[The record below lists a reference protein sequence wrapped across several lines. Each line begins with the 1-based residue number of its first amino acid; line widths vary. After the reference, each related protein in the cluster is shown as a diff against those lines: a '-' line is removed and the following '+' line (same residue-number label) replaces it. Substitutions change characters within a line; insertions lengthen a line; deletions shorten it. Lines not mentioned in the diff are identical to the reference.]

1 MNDNPKTQPPNEL
14 KEILA
19 RRIAKAGEDDFM
31 VKQLRRQIAAEE
43 RELNSL
49 QLFSGHPY
57 ILRKKIAIYWISE
70 KKQKVVGESPWVF
83 PSKKTGKHMT
93 EVRIM

>member
-14 KEILA
+14 KETLA

-43 RELNSL
+43 SGLNSR
-49 QLFSGHPY
+49 QLFSGHPC
-57 ILRKKIAIYWISE
+57 IL
-70 KKQKVVGESPWVF
+70 
-83 PSKKTGKHMT
+83 SK
-93 EVRIM
+93 RDRRY

>member
-31 VKQLRRQIAAEE
+31 VKQLRRQITAEE
-43 RELNSL
+43 SGLNSR
-49 QLFSGHPY
+49 QLFSWHPC
-57 ILRKKIAIYWISE
+57 IL
-70 KKQKVVGESPWVF
+70 
-83 PSKKTGKHMT
+83 SK
-93 EVRIM
+93 RDRRY